1 MILVKYSYCSELHQ
15 FLMSISLK
23 NRISAFARL
32 GDAFKVVAEVLER
45 DDTGT
50 ADNEAAI
57 NVIQRQSTVMNPWFS
72 RGNIAYSFRTW
83 SNLLTEE
90 KLEKWVDGYDRIKLE
105 GTELKLV
112 SVINAGNIPLVGF
125 HDYLTILLSG
135 NKYLAK
141 NASDDKM
148 LLPYVASLL
157 TSIEPAFEQRITFTE
172 RLKDFDAVIATGS
185 NNSSRY
191 FDYYFGKYPHIIRRN
206 RNGLAVLDGSED
218 AEYFKSLAD
227 DIFLYF
233 GLGCRN
239 ISKIYVPEGYN
250 FDLLFESVFDRN
262 LIMQHNK
269 YMNNFEH
276 HNAIL
281 LLKQIPFL
289 QNGFLILL
297 ENPAIPSPVAVL
309 HYEFYS
315 DKKELKKSLMTQ
327 RENIQC
333 IVSSMNEL
341 KSVPELQPLLIECGK
356 TQQPGLADYAD
367 GVDTMAFLLGL

>member
-1 MILVKYSYCSELHQ
+1 MISVKYSYCSELHQ

-23 NRISAFARL
+23 HRISAFARL
-32 GDAFKVVAEVLER
+32 GESFKVVAEVLER
-45 DDTGT
+45 VDSGLPE
-50 ADNEAAI
+50 NEATI
-57 NVIQRQSTVMNPWFS
+57 LSIQRQSSVMNPWFS
-72 RGNIAYSFRTW
+72 RENIAFSFRTW
-83 SNLLTEE
+83 SNLLTIEN
-90 KLEKWVDGYDRIKLE
+90 LERWLTGYDLNRLDEPAAK
-105 GTELKLV
+105 V
-112 SVINAGNIPLVGF
+112 VAVINAGNIPLVGF
-125 HDYLTILLSG
+125 HDFLTILLSG

-141 NASDDKM
+141 NSSDDKL

-157 TSIEPAFEQRITFTE
+157 TDIEPEFKPLISFTE

-206 RNGLAVLDGSED
+206 RNGVAVLDGSEGE
-218 AEYFKSLAD
+218 AYFKSLAD
-227 DIFLYF
+227 DIFHYF

-239 ISKIYVPEGYN
+239 ISKLYVPEGYK
-250 FDLLFESVFDRN
+250 FDLFFESIFDRN

-289 QNGFLILL
+289 QNGFIILL
-297 ENPAIPSPVAVL
+297 ENVAIPSPVAVL

-315 DKKELKKSLMTQ
+315 DKKELKNSLMTQ
-327 RENIQC
+327 REKIQC
-333 IVSSMNEL
+333 IVSTMNEL
-341 KSVPELQPLLIECGK
+341 KAIPELQPLVIGCGK
-356 TQQPGLADYAD
+356 TQQPRLADYAD
-367 GVDTMAFLLGL
+367 AVDTMTFLLEL